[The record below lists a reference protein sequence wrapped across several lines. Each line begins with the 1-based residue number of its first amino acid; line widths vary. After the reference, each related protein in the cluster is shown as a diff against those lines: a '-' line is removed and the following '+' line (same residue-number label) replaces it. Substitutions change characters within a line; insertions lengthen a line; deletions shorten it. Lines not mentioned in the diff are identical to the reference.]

1 MLEVSRAGGLLCARP
16 GMPARWNGE
25 LLEDTGGTS
34 WVENKLAGE
43 SEKTEPSHPDFMVMD
58 RIQFLP

>member
-1 MLEVSRAGGLLCARP
+1 
-16 GMPARWNGE
+16 MPARWNGE

-43 SEKTEPSHPDFMVMD
+43 SEKTAPSHPDFMVMD